1 MNSRLRLL
9 RALAAAV
16 LLSGVG
22 SLSATVA
29 LPGLFGPNL
38 VLQRD
43 KPIHIWG
50 TAAAAEAVTVELR
63 NPDQSVRLSATAM
76 PGSDG
81 RWSVTLPAQPA
92 SVVGAPL
99 SLRVA
104 GSNVIV
110 LDPVQIGEVWLC
122 SGQSNL
128 NFLMRPYS
136 PFSEG
141 VLDWENE
148 VAAANDPGMAVFTTT
163 PEANDTPFADPH
175 GAWRPTTPTYT
186 AFTSAV
192 PYYVGKQLRDRLGIP
207 VGIIVS
213 ALGGTSIKS
222 WAPYPVLQSLPAAAS
237 FLSLHSTRR
246 TQYAA
251 AITTYKQ
258 SAVEPYR
265 ELALQKLWA
274 PTYATAIP
282 DPEGYPT
289 WRHQPAGLYN
299 AMIAPLA
306 TFPVRGF
313 VWYQGE
319 GDAVDYANYGGYL
332 EGLITG
338 WRAAWGDSSMPF
350 LIVQLANYDQ
360 VQVTGT
366 ASYTDNW
373 ANLREQQQRVA
384 DRLAN
389 TGLAV
394 AADVGASLTIH
405 PRDKR
410 TVAERLVLSARR
422 LVYGESSLVFSGPRF
437 DSLTVKDNQLT
448 VLFRDEAGGLTLDL
462 TRATGAGPSFQLA
475 GPDGVFHAAT
485 ATVDGLRVTLTAPE
499 VREPRRVRYG
509 FHNDPKLILY
519 NSAGLPAPPFSA
531 TVPTKPL
538 AAVSFTNGNTS
549 ENDADVASA
558 TIALGAAITST
569 SYAAIGLPSPS
580 LTIAT
585 HLTPASAAAALD
597 AQSYVEFTVTP
608 VNAHRLMLAGATLQF
623 DIARSTSGA
632 EFSYFVRW
640 NLDNFSHDLA
650 AASLTQEA
658 NVFEHVEVS
667 LDGAEPALGAPLAL
681 RVYLWDTITNSAR
694 YVHLDNLTLHAN
706 FRYEPGLTIAALDNQ
721 GTFRLQWS
729 GVPGRRYRVHRA
741 PTLSTPFPVSASNLL
756 CPPEGKL
763 TYDLAYVGPQ
773 EFYNVSEQ
781 PL

>member
-1 MNSRLRLL
+1 MNARLRLL
-9 RALAAAV
+9 RALATAAV
-16 LLSGVG
+16 LGTVG
-22 SLSATVA
+22 TLSATVA

-50 TAAAAEAVTVELR
+50 TAAVAENVTVELR
-63 NPDQSVRLSATAM
+63 NPDRSVRLSASAT

-81 RWSVTLPAQPA
+81 RWSVTLPAQSA
-92 SVVGAPL
+92 SVIGSPL

-104 GSNVIV
+104 GSNEIV

-122 SGQSNL
+122 SGQSNM

-148 VAAANDPGMAVFTTT
+148 VAAATDPGMAVFTTT

-192 PYYVGKQLRDRLGIP
+192 PFYVGKQLRDRLGIP

-246 TQYAA
+246 TQYAT
-251 AITTYKQ
+251 AIATYKQ

-265 ELALQKLWA
+265 ELALQKLWT
-274 PTYATAIP
+274 PTYATSIP

-306 TFPVRGF
+306 AFPVRGF

-319 GDAVDYANYGGYL
+319 GDAVDHVNYSAYL

-338 WRAAWGDSSMPF
+338 WRSAWGDSAMPF

-384 DRLAN
+384 DRLPN
-389 TGLAV
+389 TGIAV

-405 PRDKR
+405 PRDKL
-410 TVAERLVLSARR
+410 TVGARLALAARR
-422 LVYGESSLVFSGPRF
+422 IAYGESSLVCAGPRF
-437 DSLTVKDNQLT
+437 ESLAVKDNQLT
-448 VLFRDEAGGLTLDL
+448 VLFRDETGSLSLDL

-475 GPDGVFHAAT
+475 GPDGVFYAAT
-485 ATVDGLRVTLTAPE
+485 PSVDGLRVTLTAPE

-531 TVPTKPL
+531 AVPTKPL
-538 AAVSFTNGNTS
+538 ASLNFTSGNVSV
-549 ENDADVASA
+549 NDADTASA
-558 TIALGAAITST
+558 TLALGAAITNT
-569 SYAAIGLPSPS
+569 TYAAIGLPEPS

-585 HLTPASAAAALD
+585 HLTPASVAAAID
-597 AQSYVEFTVTP
+597 AQSFVEFTVTP
-608 VNAHRLMLAGATLQF
+608 VNAHRLLLAGATLQF

-632 EFSYFVRW
+632 DFGYAVRW
-640 NLDNFSHDLA
+640 NLDNFARDLA
-650 AASLTQEA
+650 TATLTQEA

-667 LDGAEPALGAPLAL
+667 VDGAEPALGAPLSL
-681 RVYLWDTITNSAR
+681 RVYLWDGLTNSAR

-706 FRYEPGLTIAALDNQ
+706 YCYEPGLTIATLDNQ

-763 TYDLAYVGPQ
+763 TYDLAFVGPQ

-781 PL
+781 PQ